1 MESQPVPPSIRFAG
15 WLGIIAGSGE
25 AAAAVGITLWSAN
38 AWKSASE
45 QAGPEALQAGL
56 VSLWITC
63 GLCLAFALVCLIDG
77 ALLLSGRRIG
87 RPLAYSILP
96 LALLTT
102 LGTQIG
108 GRIGKNLA
116 ELAMQE
122 AASRSEA
129 FFSHAEVEYLSPTPL
144 FGILAGI
151 AIMILVSQESARAR
165 ALLRSAPALPGRATT
180 TAPLVNSRQCMPAL
194 LSLILAF
201 VPMMM
206 LTQLASIILG
216 IVALRQI
223 RRSGGELSGRWM
235 AITGI
240 VTSSLLWLFI
250 LLVLGWIL
258 YSELNAPDLN
268 VATNR

>member
-1 MESQPVPPSIRFAG
+1 METPPAPSSIRFAG
-15 WLGIIAGSGE
+15 WLGIIAGL
-25 AAAAVGITLWSAN
+25 ADAVVVVGITLWSAN
-38 AWKSASE
+38 AWNNAAE
-45 QAGPEALQAGL
+45 QTGPEALQVGI

-63 GLCLAFALVCLIDG
+63 GVCLAFALICLIDG
-77 ALLLSGRRIG
+77 SLLLSGRRIG

-102 LGTQIG
+102 LGSQIG
-108 GRIGKNLA
+108 GQIGKNLA

-122 AASRSEA
+122 AATRSQA
-129 FFSHAEVEYLSPTPL
+129 VYFQAQVEYLSPTPL

-151 AIMILVSQESARAR
+151 AIMILVSQESARAWVARR
-165 ALLRSAPALPGRATT
+165 AAPALPGLAE
-180 TAPLVNSRQCMPAL
+180 TAPSLPTRQCLPAL

-201 VPMMM
+201 IPMVM

-216 IVALRQI
+216 IVALHQI

-235 AITGI
+235 AVTGI
-240 VTSSLLWLFI
+240 VTSSILWLFI

-258 YSELNAPDLN
+258 YSELNAPHLS
-268 VATNR
+268 VAEGT